1 MILWALYHLAPKDP
15 NLLSTVTSKT
25 TRQALFDTF
34 PVGMGYIP
42 LSIAYALSISNAG
55 VPWYFALLMSFTIYA
70 GALQFFAANMVIAAM
85 PLPEVA
91 ITTLIINFRHIFY
104 GLSFPMKSIHTPY
117 KRWYAMFALTDETY
131 SLLASKNHKK
141 RSENYIFTVQLL
153 NQSYWILGTII
164 GLSLYSILNQPI
176 KGIEFVLTAL
186 FIVLAQEHFYRKTV
200 NLSLILGLI
209 AAIVAFW
216 ILPKQFLSLAIA
228 IYLLFLMTLYHLK
241 FKHSNH

>member
-1 MILWALYHLAPKDP
+1 MSSTIL
-15 NLLSTVTSKT
+15 SKT
-25 TRQALFDTF
+25 IHQALLDTF

-42 LSIAYALSISNAG
+42 LSIAYALLISNAG

-70 GALQFFAANMVIAAM
+70 GALQFFAANMVTAVM

-91 ITTLIINFRHIFY
+91 MTTLIINFRHIFY
-104 GLSFPMKSIHTPY
+104 GLSFPMKSIKTPF

-131 SLLASKNHKK
+131 SLLASQNHKK

-164 GLSLYSILNQPI
+164 GLSLNSILNQPI
-176 KGIEFVLTAL
+176 KGIEFILTAL

-200 NLSLILGLI
+200 NLSLILGLT
-209 AAIVAFW
+209 AALVAFW
-216 ILPKQFLSLAIA
+216 VLPKQFLSLAIA
-228 IYLLFLMTLYHLK
+228 TYLVFLVIHYNFT
-241 FKHSNH
+241 FKNNVKEQETKA